1 MKIPEIPGDTLTGRA
16 AWQEWMTCRSQIAL
30 LALAAFVLTTT
41 GCAAF
46 SPPVAVATKS
56 EAVRLALA
64 ELDGYAQGIA
74 DANRFAGVVLI
85 ANGDEILFEKAYGK
99 IDENKANL
107 APPTTRYNLASAG
120 KMFTS
125 VAILQQIAAGRIT
138 LDTRVGDILSGYPNQ
153 DVAKQVTIRHLL
165 THTAGTG
172 DIDIFGQENAEN
184 RRAARSVA
192 EMMALHSDRAPSFA
206 PGSKQEYGNFGFVI
220 LGRILEVLSGE
231 SYENY
236 LARHIFGPAGM
247 RHTGFVDCNANEPD
261 IAIGY
266 VLIDGIS
273 QRNCA
278 TLPAK
283 GFPAGGTISTARD
296 MFLFVRALQ
305 LGALIPPEIFD
316 DATRTHVAYMGLGFF
331 ATGYG
336 EGVPARD
343 FRWGHGG
350 SADGINADVRVYP
363 KTGEIVIV
371 LANKDA
377 PAAHQIAAFLHDR
390 HNFNTAAIQLR

>member
-1 MKIPEIPGDTLTGRA
+1 M
-16 AWQEWMTCRSQIAL
+16 

-56 EAVRLALA
+56 AAGRLALA
-64 ELDGYAQGIA
+64 ELDGYAQGLA
-74 DANRFAGVVLI
+74 DANRFAGVVHI
-85 ANGDEILFEKAYGK
+85 ANGDEILFETAYGK

-138 LDTRVGDILSGYPNQ
+138 LDTKVGDILSDYPNQ
-153 DVAKQVTIRHLL
+153 DVAKQVTIRQLL

-172 DIDIFGQENAEN
+172 DIDIFAQANAEN

-206 PGSKQEYGNFGFVI
+206 PGSKQEYGNFGFVK
-220 LGRILEVLSGE
+220 LGRIFEVLSGE
-231 SYENY
+231 SYGNY
-236 LARHIFGPAGM
+236 LARHIFGSAEM

-266 VLIDGIS
+266 VLIDGAS
-273 QRNCA
+273 RLNCA
-278 TLPAK
+278 TVPAR
-283 GFPAGGTISTARD
+283 GFPAGGAVSTARD
-296 MFLFVRALQ
+296 MFTFVKALQ
-305 LGALIPPEIFD
+305 SGTLIAPGIFN
-316 DATRTHVAYMGLGFF
+316 DATRTHVAYMVLGFF

-336 EGVPARD
+336 EGVPLRD
-343 FRWGHGG
+343 FRWDHGG
-350 SADGINADVRVYP
+350 SADGINADVRIDQQQP
-363 KTGEIVIV
+363 R
-371 LANKDA
+371 L
-377 PAAHQIAAFLHDR
+377 
-390 HNFNTAAIQLR
+390 